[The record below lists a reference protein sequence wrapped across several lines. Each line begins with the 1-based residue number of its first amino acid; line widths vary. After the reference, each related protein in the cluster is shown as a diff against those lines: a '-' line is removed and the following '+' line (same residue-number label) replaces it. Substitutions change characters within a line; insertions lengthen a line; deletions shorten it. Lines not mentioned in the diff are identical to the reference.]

1 VDFKLAGRFK
11 SCNGTQPKVTRAP
24 CGQRVGSAQAP
35 FANARVPGARA
46 VDAKGT
52 SVGQYIPSG
61 YLPADVYE
69 KSKTLRFKASRF
81 RALAVTLSACSRV
94 REGECACQVLVAN
107 SNADTRYTDED
118 SRSSWGLGDP
128 ERDWGS
134 GRPGTEAWRDGRYRE
149 PGQPCALLQ
158 HCAHYD
164 VTPLIL
170 QQFPSAPWAPR
181 PPPHQLRFPAPA
193 HIAYARARQ

>member
-1 VDFKLAGRFK
+1 MAQTELGERVHVDFKLAGRFK

-94 REGECACQVLVAN
+94 REGACACQVLGAD
-107 SNADTRYTDED
+107 SNTDTRYTDED
-118 SRSSWGLGDP
+118 SRSSWGPRPRKGLGIG
-128 ERDWGS
+128 E
-134 GRPGTEAWRDGRYRE
+134 TRDGSMEGRE
-149 PGQPCALLQ
+149 VPRAW
-158 HCAHYD
+158 
-164 VTPLIL
+164 
-170 QQFPSAPWAPR
+170 SA
-181 PPPHQLRFPAPA
+181 LRFAAALCPL
-193 HIAYARARQ
+193 